1 MFQAKGT
8 AHAKSLRLDGNAR
21 REKET
26 KDRKGKA
33 NKDNFLW
40 GLISLQGF

>member
-1 MFQAKGT
+1 MFQTKGT
-8 AHAKSLRLDGNAR
+8 AHAKSLRLDGDAR
-21 REKET
+21 RKKGA

-33 NKDNFLW
+33 NKDQFSQ